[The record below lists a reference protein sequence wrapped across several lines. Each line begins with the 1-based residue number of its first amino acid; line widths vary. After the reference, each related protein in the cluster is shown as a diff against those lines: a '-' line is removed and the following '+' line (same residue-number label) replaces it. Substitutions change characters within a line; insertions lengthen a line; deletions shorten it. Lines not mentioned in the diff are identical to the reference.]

1 MARTQQKF
9 RLGVG
14 IGERISIANI
24 CRSIDSESIR
34 DALAATGRSSIRKRD
49 LPAEVVIYYVIA
61 MALFMHVNLREVLFC
76 LLDGLR
82 LIRGTEMKVTG
93 KSGISQARSRIGHE
107 PLRNLYEN
115 HVKPLATPQTKGAW
129 FHGRRLIS
137 LDGSF
142 FDLPAEKG
150 LRRAFGGPATY
161 VDRSPFPQIRFVC
174 LAEIGTHVL
183 FAARMGEYITSELAL
198 AQDVIPALEPGM
210 LCLAD
215 RGFAGFPLWKQASS
229 TGADL
234 LWRIRNDR
242 SIAVETILPDGS
254 YLGRIRLRR
263 AKAGKDESIPVRV
276 IEYRIEGVEWS
287 KDEDYRLMT
296 TLLDPDKFPAE
307 ELAKLYQQR
316 WEIETAF
323 DELKTHLR
331 GARVC
336 LRSKTPELVR
346 QEFYGLMLAHF
357 VVRGLMHEAAHKADV
372 DPDELSFTHSLRV
385 LRRTLPIGPAL
396 SP

>member
-9 RLGVG
+9 RLGIG

-24 CRSIDSESIR
+24 CRSFDAGAIKE
-34 DALAATGRSSIRKRD
+34 ALAATGKNSLRKRD

-76 LLDGLR
+76 LIDGLR
-82 LIRGTEMKVTG
+82 LIRGADVKVTG
-93 KSGISQARSRIGHE
+93 KSGISQARSRIGSE
-107 PLRNLYEN
+107 PLRYLYEN
-115 HVKPLATPQTKGAW
+115 HVKPLAKAQTKGAW
-129 FHGRRLIS
+129 YHGRRLIS
-137 LDGSF
+137 LDGSSL
-142 FDLPAEKG
+142 DLPAEKEI
-150 LRRAFGGPATY
+150 RRAFGGPSTY
-161 VDRSPFPQIRFVC
+161 VDRCPFPQIRFVF

-183 FAARMGEYITSELAL
+183 FAARMGEYRSSEMVLAR
-198 AQDVIPALEPGM
+198 DVIPALEPGM

-234 LWRIRNDR
+234 LWRTRNDR
-242 SIAVETILPDGS
+242 TVAVETILPDGS
-254 YLGRIRLRR
+254 YLGRLRLRR
-263 AKAGKDESIPVRV
+263 AKAGQEESILVRM

-287 KDEDYRLMT
+287 KNEHYRLMT
-296 TLLDPDKFPAE
+296 TLLDPDEFPAE
-307 ELAKLYQQR
+307 ELAQLYQQR

-331 GARVC
+331 GARMC

-357 VVRGLMHEAAHKADV
+357 VVRGLMHEAALKADV

-385 LRRTLPIGPAL
+385 LRRTLLIGPAL
-396 SP
+396 TP